1 MRLILLRAICDDGRT
16 CPNINATDRGT
27 FLVQG
32 YLVTDLELG
41 GHMPGAGESVV
52 EIPTSLLPELA
63 TDDPT
68 HGAVRRTDRDTFLVC
83 GRLVVE
89 AEFLQELNI
98 PAGEAA
104 VEISVS
110 ALPELEVAHAR

>member
-1 MRLILLRAICDDGRT
+1 MRLILLRATCDDGRT

-27 FLVQG
+27 YLVQG
-32 YLVTDLELG
+32 YLVAGLDLG
-41 GHMPGAGESVV
+41 GHMPGPSESVV
-52 EIPTSLLPELA
+52 EIPSSLLPELA

-68 HGAVRRTDRDTFLVC
+68 HGPVRRTDRGTFLVC

-89 AEFLQELNI
+89 AELLHELNI

-104 VEISVS
+104 VEISIS
-110 ALPELEVAHAR
+110 ALLELEVVHAR